1 MSGLLR
7 LLLFLGIGYLIVS
20 GIRRLFLPVAA
31 SSQKQAGQA
40 PTTDPDGV
48 PLVQDPQCG
57 RFIPQNEAIVVSRR
71 GRSQTLYFCSEE
83 CRAAYKAA

>member
-1 MSGLLR
+1 MPGLFR

-20 GIRRLFLPVAA
+20 GIRRLFLPAAA
-31 SSQKQAGQA
+31 SSQKQAVH
-40 PTTDPDGV
+40 TTDLDSV

-57 RFIPQNEAIVVSRR
+57 RFVPQNEAIVVSRR